1 MRDNESTNDVDALPA
16 LAVIDAFIDG
26 EPFDVATLRVA
37 LDEPQARDYLAE
49 LLTLR
54 EAVRTTAPSA
64 WSLPARASSVRR
76 WRWFATAAA
85 LVISLTAG
93 YVAGQRQAT
102 AIASSMETTVGFGT
116 VPTAPAPTQVIRL
129 RPGVNWV
136 ERSGGR

>member
-1 MRDNESTNDVDALPA
+1 MTDHPTTTDPDAVPR

-26 EPFDVATLRVA
+26 EPIDVAALRAA

-93 YVAGQRQAT
+93 YVMGERQAT
-102 AIASSMETTVGFGT
+102 AIASSMETTVDFGNA
-116 VPTAPAPTQVIRL
+116 PTAPAPTHVIPL

-136 ERSGGR
+136 ESSGGR